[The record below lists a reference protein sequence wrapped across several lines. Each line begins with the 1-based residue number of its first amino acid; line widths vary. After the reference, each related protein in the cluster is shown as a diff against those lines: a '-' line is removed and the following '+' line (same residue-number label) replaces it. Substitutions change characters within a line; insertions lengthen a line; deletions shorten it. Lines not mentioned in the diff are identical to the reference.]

1 MSDPDTVGRPAAAG
15 ARTSGPRGGAAPTTA
30 PEAPISSTA
39 QSAGGPPTGEAPAA
53 KVITRPG
60 DRIFKGV
67 AVGAGVFV
75 VAMIALIGVF
85 LLIQAIPSLTENKA
99 NFLFSR
105 AWNADPADLAFGV
118 LDLLLVTIFSSVLAL
133 AIAMPVSLGIA
144 LFLTQYAPRRL
155 AKPFAYLVDL
165 LAAVPSII
173 YGLWGAYVLAP
184 ALAPVSEWLNANLG
198 WIPLF
203 AKGSSDLAIGQTIFT
218 AGIVLAVML
227 LPIITAISREV
238 FDRTPPMQIEG
249 ALALGAT
256 KWEVVRTTVL
266 PFGKAGYISASM
278 LGLGRA
284 LGETIAVL
292 IILSSTTQNFGFSF
306 FDGGDTIAS
315 KIARAAQEFNDPR
328 GAGAYIAAGLVL
340 FVLTFVVN
348 AFARSIIVGRKEYE

>member
-1 MSDPDTVGRPAAAG
+1 MSDPATVGRPAAPG
-15 ARTSGPRGGAAPTTA
+15 SPGGPRGRSASDT
-30 PEAPISSTA
+30 PEAPIPSTV
-39 QSAGGPPTGEAPAA
+39 QGAGGPPTGQTAGA
-53 KVITRPG
+53 KVVTRPG
-60 DRIFKGV
+60 DKIFK
-67 AVGAGVFV
+67 ALTVGSGIFV
-75 VAMIALIGVF
+75 VAMIALIGIF
-85 LLIQAIPSLTENKA
+85 LLVQAIPSLADNKA
-99 NFLFSR
+99 SFLFSKE
-105 AWNADPADLAFGV
+105 WDTGDLDNLAFGV
-118 LDLLLVTIFSSVLAL
+118 LDLLLVTVFSAIFAL
-133 AIAMPVSLGIA
+133 LIAMPVSLGIA

-155 AKPFAYLVDL
+155 ARPFAYLVDL

-184 ALAPVSEWLNANLG
+184 ALAPVSKWLNETLG
-198 WIPLF
+198 FIPIF
-203 AKGSSDLAIGQTIFT
+203 ATGSSNLAIGQTIFT

-238 FDRTPPMQIEG
+238 FDRTPSTQIEG

-292 IILSSTTQNFGFSF
+292 IILSATSSHFSWSL

-315 KIARAAQEFNDPR
+315 KIARAASEFNDPK

-348 AFARSIIVGRKEYE
+348 AFARSIIAGHKEYE

>member
-1 MSDPDTVGRPAAAG
+1 MSEPVSVGRPVA
-15 ARTSGPRGGAAPTTA
+15 PRGSRGGSASNTAA
-30 PEAPISSTA
+30 EATISSNE
-39 QSAGGPPTGEAPAA
+39 QGAGGPPPGTAAPA

-60 DRIFKGV
+60 DRIFK
-67 AVGAGVFV
+67 ALTVGSGVFV
-75 VAMIALIGVF
+75 VAMIVLIGVF
-85 LLIQAIPSLTENKA
+85 LLIQAIPSLMENQS

-105 AWNADPADLAFGV
+105 DWNAEPGDLAFGV
-118 LDLLLVTIFSSVLAL
+118 LDLLLVTVFSSVFAL
-133 AIAMPVSLGIA
+133 LIAMPVSLGIA

-155 AKPFAYLVDL
+155 ARPFSYIVDL

-184 ALAPVSEWLNANLG
+184 AIAPFSVWLNENLG
-198 WIPLF
+198 FLPIF
-203 AKGSSDLAIGQTIFT
+203 AKGSSDLGIGQTIFT
-218 AGIVLAVML
+218 ASIVLAVML

-238 FDRTPPMQIEG
+238 FDRTPTMQVEG

-256 KWEVVRTTVL
+256 KWEVIRTTVL

-284 LGETIAVL
+284 LGETIAVM
-292 IILSSTTQNFGFSF
+292 IILSSTTTNFSF
-306 FDGGDTIAS
+306 SLFDGGDTIAS

-340 FVLTFVVN
+340 FVLTFIVN
-348 AFARSIIVGRKEYE
+348 AFARSIIAGHKEYE